1 MNITSYD
8 NYTWIE
14 YDFTYLFLLLIHDAL
29 YIDIIRLIGRLYE
42 HKLVFICIDIENN

>member
-1 MNITSYD
+1 MNRPIFD

-14 YDFTYLFLLLIHDAL
+14 YNFKCLFLLLIHDAL
-29 YIDIIRLIGRLYE
+29 YIDIIRPIGRIHE